1 MGMTVEQQ
9 EKRLSEFRLRDREI
23 KEMEEWL
30 EREHI
35 TIGLCSLG
43 HFRCHLPADVASA
56 CLGVVRECIKQR
68 RANLEAER
76 ASIEASVSAG
86 DEERGDGCGEG
97 KED

>member
-9 EKRLSEFRLRDREI
+9 EKRLSEFRRRDYEI
-23 KEMEEWL
+23 KQVEKWL
-30 EREHI
+30 EDENA
-35 TIGLCSLG
+35 TIGLFKPG
-43 HFRCHLPADVASA
+43 YMKDLPADVASA